1 MKVICRDV
9 FKGLF
14 RVFIVLV
21 KKKHPQPYFKL
32 YSLSCLVSP
41 QSVQTANIEEKL
53 SQAS

>member
-21 KKKHPQPYFKL
+21 KKNTRNHISSYI
-32 YSLSCLVSP
+32 LSPVSSP
-41 QSVQTANIEEKL
+41 HKVFRLPI
-53 SQAS
+53 